1 MLLSKLIFQLT
12 VLTAVAAWVVV
23 ALTYGMLHAADTPT
37 RAAPLEWAEPAP
49 LVERSLL
56 LDVASAGKRLIAV
69 GERGHVLLS
78 EDGGSTWTQVPAP
91 TRSMLTAVV
100 MVDEIHSWIV
110 GHDAVILYSA
120 DGGRTW
126 TRQFFAPDWEA
137 PLFDVWFANTNHGL
151 AVGAY
156 GLVLETHDGGRSWTR
171 RSIDENE
178 PHFYAIT
185 NAPDGTLYLVGEFGA
200 AFLSRDR
207 GQTWVALNSP
217 YKGSFFGAL
226 ALSDGTLVAFG
237 LRGNLYRSENSGLYW
252 RQVET
257 GTTAS
262 LMSGLD
268 LTDGTIVIVGLSGSL
283 LVSRDGGNS
292 FTPTRHTTRQGI
304 AAVTEL
310 GHGRLL
316 VVGEAGLTR
325 INTLSGSHSKT
336 KSDP

>member
-1 MLLSKLIFQLT
+1 MPLSKLVSQLT
-12 VLTAVAAWVVV
+12 VLTVVAACVAVAQSDG
-23 ALTYGMLHAADTPT
+23 LLHAGDTNSGKT
-37 RAAPLEWAEPAP
+37 RLEWAEPAP

-56 LDVASAGKRLIAV
+56 LDVAKAGERLIAV

-78 EDGGSTWTQVPAP
+78 EDGGSTWTQVRAP
-91 TRSMLTAVV
+91 TRSLLTAVA
-100 MVDEIHSWIV
+100 MVDEIHGWIV

-126 TRQFFAPDWEA
+126 TRQFFAPGWEA
-137 PLFDVWFANTNHGL
+137 PLFDVWFEDTNHGL
-151 AVGAY
+151 AIGAY
-156 GLVLETHDGGRSWTR
+156 GLVLETHDGGRSWIR

-207 GQTWVALNSP
+207 GQTWMALNSP

-237 LRGNLYRSENSGLYW
+237 LRGNLYRSENNGLYW

-257 GTTAS
+257 VTTAS
-262 LMSGLD
+262 LMSGLE

-283 LVSRDGGNS
+283 LVSRDGGNT

-304 AAVTEL
+304 AAVVEL
-310 GHGRLL
+310 GRGQLL
-316 VVGEAGLTR
+316 TVGEGGLSR
-325 INTLSGSHSKT
+325 IKTPSGGQPKT
-336 KSDP
+336 KSGT